1 MGNYKAFATGS
12 APCGGVMG
20 ACAQVPRPSWNYCIA
35 VESVAAA
42 ADRAFARGGQILH
55 GPVRS
60 PRRLDRAVHRS
71 PGRPLRDGNSGQ
83 VSNAGR

>member
-1 MGNYKAFATGS
+1 MGNYATGT
-12 APCGGVMG
+12 APCGGG
-20 ACAQVPRPSWNYCIA
+20 DGSLRAGSAPQLELLHRGR
-35 VESVAAA
+35 ELAA

-60 PRRLDRAVHRS
+60 AQAPGSRS
-71 PGRPLRDGNSGQ
+71 PSIPRRPLRDGNSGQ

>member
-1 MGNYKAFATGS
+1 MGNYATGT
-12 APCGGVMG
+12 APCGGG
-20 ACAQVPRPSWNYCIA
+20 DGSLRAGSAPQLELLHRGR
-35 VESVAAA
+35 ELAA

-71 PGRPLRDGNSGQ
+71 QGAHFAM
-83 VSNAGR
+83 VTAGK

>member
-1 MGNYKAFATGS
+1 MGNYATGT

-20 ACAQVPRPSWNYCIA
+20 ACAQVPRPSWNYRIA

-42 ADRAFARGGQILH
+42 ADHAFARGGQILH

-60 PRRLDRAVHRS
+60 AQAPGSRS
-71 PGRPLRDGNSGQ
+71 PSIPRRPLRDGNSGQ
-83 VSNAGR
+83 VSNPGR

>member
-12 APCGGVMG
+12 TPCGGVMG

-42 ADRAFARGGQILH
+42 ADHAFARGGQILH

-60 PRRLDRAVHRS
+60 AQAPGSRS
-71 PGRPLRDGNSGQ
+71 PSIPKAPTLRW
-83 VSNAGR
+83 

>member
-1 MGNYKAFATGS
+1 MGNYKTFATGS

-20 ACAQVPRPSWNYCIA
+20 ACAQLPRPSWNYCIA
-35 VESVAAA
+35 VESVAA

-60 PRRLDRAVHRS
+60 AQAPGSRS
-71 PGRPLRDGNSGQ
+71 PSIPKAPTSRW
-83 VSNAGR
+83 

>member
-1 MGNYKAFATGS
+1 MGNYATGT

-35 VESVAAA
+35 AESVAA

-60 PRRLDRAVHRS
+60 AQGAWIAQSIDPQGAHFAMVT
-71 PGRPLRDGNSGQ
+71 
-83 VSNAGR
+83 AGK